1 MSEHCIAALLSL
13 IRAVGDHLRVYLQK
27 TYGRIYVSESCLK
40 TFPAPKLVGFSM
52 DSDLKAVETEA
63 SSAASDDIAAKIK
76 ETFKAIL
83 ENSILEQRL
92 F

>member
-1 MSEHCIAALLSL
+1 
-13 IRAVGDHLRVYLQK
+13 
-27 TYGRIYVSESCLK
+27 
-40 TFPAPKLVGFSM
+40 M
-52 DSDLKAVETEA
+52 DSDLKAVEMEA
-63 SSAASDDIAAKIK
+63 SSAASDDIAAKIE